1 MPVGTYTPF
10 DTVGS
15 DDGVAIAAEVETV
28 RGKST
33 TDLQNYTNNK
43 DYKYTNFTL
52 HLYTV
57 QHLSS

>member
-28 RGKST
+28 RGTST
-33 TDLQNYTNNK
+33 TDLQNNK
-43 DYKYTNFTL
+43 DYKYTNFIL